1 MLRKLTELSPEDGAR
16 LMAVYRESN
25 GENAAWFA
33 PGAPTPAEGLR
44 RTEAGFLA
52 WLREDFLPKKE
63 NTLWVWEEDGIFL
76 SALRLTE
83 LDGFLWL
90 EALETRPDRRG
101 QGCGEQLLRALAAE
115 LSQAGGACVRSCVG
129 KKNRLSPGRGR
140 AAPRVCRGGRSCL
153 QDSTGRALPS
163 MRKRERSPAG
173 ERSLSLFFGIFRGNP
188 AQ

>member
-1 MLRKLTELSPEDGAR
+1 MLRKLTELSPEDGVR

-25 GENAAWFA
+25 SENAAWFA
-33 PGAPTPAEGLR
+33 PDAPTPEEGLR

-52 WLREDFLPKKE
+52 WLREDFLPRKE

-101 QGCGEQLLRALAAE
+101 QGCGERLLRALAAE
-115 LSQAGGACVRSCVG
+115 LYQAGGACVRSCVS
-129 KKNRLSPGRGR
+129 KKNRPSLALHKKAGFTVERDPGWDFG
-140 AAPRVCRGGRSCL
+140 
-153 QDSTGRALPS
+153 TG
-163 MRKRERSPAG
+163 EEDAG
-173 ERSLSLFFGIFRGNP
+173 SLGMLRHIP
-188 AQ
+188 

>member
-16 LMAVYRESN
+16 LMAIYRESN

-33 PGAPTPAEGLR
+33 PDAPTPEEGLR
-44 RTEAGFLA
+44 RTEAGFLT
-52 WLREDFLPKKE
+52 WLREDFLPRKE

-101 QGCGEQLLRALAAE
+101 QGGIGPRHRQGAVRPALGELGEGLRPGGGQQVEKDLGELLPLRRGQGVHPAPE
-115 LSQAGGACVRSCVG
+115 
-129 KKNRLSPGRGR
+129 PG
-140 AAPRVCRGGRSCL
+140 
-153 QDSTGRALPS
+153 ALPVA
-163 MRKRERSPAG
+163 PPGAAG
-173 ERSLSLFFGIFRGNP
+173 E
-188 AQ
+188 

>member
-1 MLRKLTELSPEDGAR
+1 MLRKLTELSPEDGVR

-25 GENAAWFA
+25 SENAAWFA
-33 PGAPTPAEGLR
+33 PDAPTPEEGLR

-52 WLREDFLPKKE
+52 WLLEDFLPRKE

-101 QGCGEQLLRALAAE
+101 QG
-115 LSQAGGACVRSCVG
+115 
-129 KKNRLSPGRGR
+129 
-140 AAPRVCRGGRSCL
+140 
-153 QDSTGRALPS
+153 
-163 MRKRERSPAG
+163 
-173 ERSLSLFFGIFRGNP
+173 
-188 AQ
+188 